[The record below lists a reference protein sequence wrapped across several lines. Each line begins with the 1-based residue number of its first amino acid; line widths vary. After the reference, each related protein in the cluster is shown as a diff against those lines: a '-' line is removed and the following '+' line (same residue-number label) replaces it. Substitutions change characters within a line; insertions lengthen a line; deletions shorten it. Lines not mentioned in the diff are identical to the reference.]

1 MGHHAIVIACRDSS
15 DGNRI
20 RTALGEASIPVICK
34 SAPILAQAE
43 AVPNAYI
50 VATPLTL
57 DENCIDLLTKLA
69 VLQPM
74 YSVIYAD
81 QCNDALN
88 ILRMYGCGAAAVL
101 GRDELDL
108 LPALMDPAR
117 DVVDNLVMPPFFID
131 DDVSNLKEPPMNS
144 AQTLHVTFL
153 GAQAM
158 MSFSNAVLNIEAS
171 SLISFACKAPQNA
184 WAQEQLQ
191 KTLAMSTG
199 WSYQSRPTIT
209 PGSVTL
215 CKNNASLSALEPTGQ
230 HFVVCH
236 GFMCDEERAFL
247 ERLPRTA
254 RIFIASNQGYIEQTS
269 ENATSI
275 IDPERLWDI
284 FISALYNA

>member
-108 LPALMDPAR
+108 LHALMDPA
-117 DVVDNLVMPPFFID
+117 
-131 DDVSNLKEPPMNS
+131 
-144 AQTLHVTFL
+144 
-153 GAQAM
+153 
-158 MSFSNAVLNIEAS
+158 
-171 SLISFACKAPQNA
+171 
-184 WAQEQLQ
+184 
-191 KTLAMSTG
+191 
-199 WSYQSRPTIT
+199 
-209 PGSVTL
+209 
-215 CKNNASLSALEPTGQ
+215 
-230 HFVVCH
+230 
-236 GFMCDEERAFL
+236 
-247 ERLPRTA
+247 
-254 RIFIASNQGYIEQTS
+254 
-269 ENATSI
+269 
-275 IDPERLWDI
+275 
-284 FISALYNA
+284 

>member
-184 WAQEQLQ
+184 WAQDQLQ

-199 WSYQSRPTIT
+199 WGYQSRPTIT

-236 GFMCDEERAFL
+236 
-247 ERLPRTA
+247 
-254 RIFIASNQGYIEQTS
+254 
-269 ENATSI
+269 
-275 IDPERLWDI
+275 
-284 FISALYNA
+284 